1 MTAAELL
8 AECRSQGIRLQALD
22 DGQLGVDAPEELL
35 TRALV
40 EALRLHKG
48 ELLAMLADGS
58 EDPAEDPHGD
68 SNAAHPVIGSQNLT
82 EGDAAHRP
90 ERIDGLPV
98 AGSDDD
104 DGGAPV
110 ARQNLAAV
118 RPSPAAPVPIQWPA
132 AAAEFCL
139 LLAPGDLPPVPFKL
153 NGWTTIQDTGRFL
166 RCLQADIERGPGGPR
181 AFYGA
186 LQGELIE
193 LHRFA
198 LQCIKAGDL
207 MTRRL
212 TSDYATT
219 SSGCSISTSSNS
231 SSWSS

>member
-35 TRALV
+35 TLALV

-68 SNAAHPVIGSQNLT
+68 GNAAHPVIGSQNLT

-90 ERIDGLPV
+90 ERIDGVPV

-166 RCLQADIERGPGGPR
+166 RVPAGGHRTRPR
-181 AFYGA
+181 RPKGV
-186 LQGELIE
+186 LGRL
-193 LHRFA
+193 
-198 LQCIKAGDL
+198 AGRTD
-207 MTRRL
+207 
-212 TSDYATT
+212 
-219 SSGCSISTSSNS
+219 
-231 SSWSS
+231 